1 MGPADLLLAY
11 YRDTLYIFGIC
22 PCCGEIFNLSQSVIR
37 LRRRPVKLPRYD
49 HLLNAQGLI
58 DDKEQ
63 EVERVE
69 GRYGE
74 RLDAFTEREEEFKYV
89 EPEIIRKVKVQG
101 RRQAMNRI
109 KKIDKV
115 FTRKNIDPRDIR
127 VICSPVEFV
136 SFNGMTESREID
148 SIEFINRRP
157 ASVPQERSLGSVEKT
172 IKKGNVEFVLIRV
185 SDDGTVTHTSAREI
199 ERQLNSPKRLYLR
212 P

>member
-1 MGPADLLLAY
+1 MEPADLLLAY

-115 FTRKNIDPRDIR
+115 FTRKSIDPRDIR
-127 VICSPVEFV
+127 VTCSPVEFV
-136 SFNGMTESREID
+136 SFNGMTESKEID

-157 ASVPQERSLGSVEKT
+157 GSIARGEVSGIRRKDHKEGKRRIRPDQSVR
-172 IKKGNVEFVLIRV
+172 
-185 SDDGTVTHTSAREI
+185 
-199 ERQLNSPKRLYLR
+199 
-212 P
+212 